1 MKKLI
6 NLFIR
11 IAMFIIYCP
20 YWVIERIMYII
31 RMRKHAKEGIKM
43 FKFNLENLISLP
55 FICDDFYKDGEYT
68 IFILKDYLVPGVVCI
83 NHKMKAILVG
93 HEMADAFMEDTLLA
107 KSILLHEKG
116 HAEAPGGHDTKRL
129 WWNPE
134 DWVYNNKYTPA
145 EMVADRWAIEHGA
158 DGEAMINNLASVF
171 WRRPI
176 TAYIRMQNIRRCMAK

>member
-20 YWVIERIMYII
+20 YWVIERIMTGVRIYDYARKGI
-31 RMRKHAKEGIKM
+31 RK
-43 FKFNLENLISLP
+43 FKFTLESLISLP
-55 FICDDFYKDGEYT
+55 FIADKMYKDGEYT
-68 IFILKDYLVPGVVCI
+68 IFILKGYRVPGMVCI

-93 HEMADAFMEDTLLA
+93 HEMADAFMKDTLLA
-107 KSILLHEKG
+107 RSILLHEKG
-116 HAEAPGGHDTKRL
+116 HAEAPGGTARIHL

-134 DWVYNNKYTPA
+134 DWVYNKYTPA
-145 EMVADRWAIEHGA
+145 EMTADRWAIEHGA
-158 DGEAMINNLASVF
+158 DGQLMLDNLNKLF

-176 TAYIRMQNIRRCMAK
+176 TAYCRMQNIRRCMKK